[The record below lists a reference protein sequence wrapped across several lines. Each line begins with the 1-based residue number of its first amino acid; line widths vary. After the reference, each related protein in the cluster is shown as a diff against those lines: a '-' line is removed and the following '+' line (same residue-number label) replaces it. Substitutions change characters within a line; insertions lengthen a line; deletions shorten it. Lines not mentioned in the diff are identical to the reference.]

1 MTNEQGNAS
10 NEAPLSNEELDS
22 NDFFAGLENEVNGG
36 ILESDD
42 SSQTLSDNKEK
53 GSEVQQENVE
63 TLKKR
68 YADSSKEGQRLN
80 TRLKELEPYL
90 PILDEMRKDSGLIN
104 HVRDYFESGGQTPQ
118 NVTSKLDLPEDF
130 IFDADEAVSE
140 PNSDSAKVL
149 NSTIDNVV
157 QRRLSNELGKQKE
170 EMKVSSEI
178 NSFKEKHNMDDN
190 QWNEFKNYADARSLS
205 LDDILYLK
213 QRESGEPM
221 EARNVG
227 VSEKAA
233 NHTRK
238 AQMKP
243 QSLATTGSASTE
255 VDSDDQLFDAILGI
269 DKQLDSAFG

>member
-42 SSQTLSDNKEK
+42 SSQQLSNNKETV
-53 GSEVQQENVE
+53 SEVQQENVE

>member
-10 NEAPLSNEELDS
+10 NEAPLSNGELDS

-42 SSQTLSDNKEK
+42 SSQQLSNNKETV
-53 GSEVQQENVE
+53 SEVQQENVE

-68 YADSSKEGQRLN
+68 YSDSSKEGQRLN

-130 IFDADEAVSE
+130 IFDADEAISE
-140 PNSDSAKVL
+140 PSSDSAKVL

-170 EMKVSSEI
+170 EMKVNSEI
-178 NSFKEKHNMDDN
+178 NSFKQRHDMDDN
-190 QWNEFKNYADARSLS
+190 QWDEFKNYADARSLS

-213 QRESGEPM
+213 QKESNEPM
-221 EARNVG
+221 EARNMG

-238 AQMKP
+238 AQLKP
-243 QSLATTGSASTE
+243 QSLASTGSASTE
-255 VDSDDQLFDAILGI
+255 VDSEDQLFDAILGI

>member
-42 SSQTLSDNKEK
+42 SSQQLSNNKETV
-53 GSEVQQENVE
+53 SEVQQENVE

-157 QRRLSNELGKQKE
+157 QRKLSNELGKQRE
-170 EMKVSSEI
+170 EMKVNSEI
-178 NSFKEKHNMDDN
+178 NSFKQKHDMDDN
-190 QWNEFKNYADARSLS
+190 QWDEFKNYADARSLS